1 LHIAYWIMGGKVFRL
16 VFDTIAELYLSAIS
30 WADARIETAPALE
43 LEILSVYDS
52 LQLPLLRYSISFGLP
67 AADGEDIV
75 QETFLAL
82 FDHLRKGRSRDNL
95 RGWVFRVTHNLALK
109 RRRFYRNQSALIS
122 VDNYRPEDYLS
133 DALNPEQIAIEGE
146 HRARL
151 VAIYKALP
159 ENDRLILQLRAEGLT
174 YREIAHVVG
183 VSLGTVSNLL
193 ERSLSRLALL
203 NQR

>member
-1 LHIAYWIMGGKVFRL
+1 VFD
-16 VFDTIAELYLSAIS
+16 DTIAEYISGIS
-30 WADARIETAPALE
+30 WADARIETAQALE

-52 LQLPLLRYSISFGLP
+52 LQLPLLRYSISFRLSI
-67 AADGEDIV
+67 AEGEDIV

-95 RGWVFRVTHNLALK
+95 RGWVFRVAHNLALK
-109 RRRFYRNQSALIS
+109 RRLFHRNQSALIS
-122 VDNYRPEDYLS
+122 VDSYRPEEYLS

-146 HRARL
+146 HRAQL

-193 ERSLSRLALL
+193 GRSLSRLALL